1 MAHPP
6 NDLELHGHFL
16 RQYNLILEM
25 LAQLQKFAPHVERL
39 SIDAATHAR
48 ALYDLL
54 PIVETKLDQSHSNH
68 RVFLGDH
75 ATAIEK
81 KIDQFLDAAR
91 RDREA
96 IVEHIIA
103 IRTATALAA
112 NDAGDA
118 KDAANA
124 AREDTGRFRLLDAHG
139 HPTHTPEVGG
149 HAKKDTPEDQKGV
162 AGAVVKGLGVWGK
175 MGARPQLLLI
185 VLALIGLAALAFKG
199 GQWHAKPP
207 EPPRIEHR
215 EPRQIEPPREHRRE
229 TP

>member
-1 MAHPP
+1 MTD
-6 NDLELHGHFL
+6 NDRELHGHFL

-54 PIVETKLDQSHSNH
+54 PVVETKLDQSHSVH
-68 RVFLGDH
+68 RVYLADH
-75 ATAIEK
+75 AVAIEK
-81 KIDQFLDAAR
+81 KIDQFLADAR

-112 NDAGDA
+112 NDAEDA

-124 AREDTGRFRLLDAHG
+124 AREATGPQRLLDEHG
-139 HPTHTPEVGG
+139 RPVGPTTTP
-149 HAKKDTPEDQKGV
+149 PDQKGV
-162 AGAVVKGLGVWGK
+162 VGAAIKGLGVWGK
-175 MGARPQLLLI
+175 MGSRSQILLI
-185 VLALIGLAALAFKG
+185 VLALIGLAALAFEG
-199 GQWHAKPP
+199 GLFTHEKLNPTTETW
-207 EPPRIEHR
+207 PPR
-215 EPRQIEPPREHRRE
+215 PSIEPPRAPAKE